1 MAASQNPGGGQKAW
15 LPGQPGQLLPNL
27 HQAGFWA
34 TICLTKGGMV
44 GRFGGGGPGPPVA
57 ESAEVYRPDGEGPA
71 ATTGTHTNVKSS
83 LLNTNVK
90 SKINRTKK

>member
-1 MAASQNPGGGQKAW
+1 M
-15 LPGQPGQLLPNL
+15 
-27 HQAGFWA
+27 
-34 TICLTKGGMV
+34 

-90 SKINRTKK
+90 SKINRTKSEMSSLLIEKNEKDY